1 MSTPQAGAAGA
12 QRAEG
17 ERSSRQLDVASVRR
31 DFPILSREVHGKPL
45 VFLDSA
51 ASAQKPQ
58 VVVDAM
64 SDLYLRHYANVHR
77 GVYQLSLE
85 ATQMLE
91 DVRDKTAAFLGADDR
106 REIIFVRNATEAL
119 NLVAYSYGRHHV
131 ERGDEV
137 LVTHMEHHANFVPWQ
152 VLCEERG
159 ATLRVA
165 PIDDRG
171 VLDLDEFEKL
181 LSPRT
186 KIAAFAHISNV
197 LGTINPVE
205 EMSRMCRERGVIS
218 VVDGAQSVPHQRVDV
233 AEIGCDFFT
242 FSGHKLFGPSGVGV
256 LWGRA
261 ELLEAMPPF
270 MTGGSM
276 IESVRLEGTTFAGIP
291 QRFEAGTP
299 DIGCI
304 VGLGAA
310 IDYLERL
317 GLDAIQAYE
326 RELLAY
332 AEAKLASV
340 PGLRILGTAPH
351 KAAVLSLVMDG
362 VHPHDLGTILD
373 REGVAIRSGHHCA
386 QPLMERYDVPATARA
401 SLALYNDRSD
411 VDALV
416 AALHVAREMF
426 GA

>member
-1 MSTPQAGAAGA
+1 MSDREPAR
-12 QRAEG
+12 RA
-17 ERSSRQLDVASVRR
+17 RSEPTSEAELDVARIR
-31 DFPILSREVHGKPL
+31 KDFPILARSVHDKPL

-51 ASAQKPQ
+51 ASAQKPR

-64 SDLYLRHYANVHR
+64 SDLYLHHYANVHR
-77 GVYQLSLE
+77 GVYQLSME
-85 ATQMLE
+85 ATTMLE
-91 DVRDKTAAFLGADDR
+91 DVRDKVAAFLGAVDR
-106 REIIFVRNATEAL
+106 REIVFVRNATEAM
-119 NLVAYSYGRHHV
+119 NLVAYSWGRHHV
-131 ERGDEV
+131 GPGDEV

-165 PIDDRG
+165 QIDDRG
-171 VLDLDEFEKL
+171 ALVMADFEKL
-181 LSPRT
+181 LSPKT
-186 KIAAFAHISNV
+186 KLAAFAHVSNV
-197 LGTINPVE
+197 LGTVNPVRE
-205 EMSRMCRERGVIS
+205 LSRLCRERGVVS
-218 VVDGAQSVPHQRVDV
+218 VIDGAQAVPHARVDV
-233 AEIGCDFFT
+233 QEIGCDFYT

-261 ELLEAMPPF
+261 EILEAMPPF
-270 MTGGSM
+270 LTGGSM

-310 IDYLERL
+310 IDYIE
-317 GLDAIQAYE
+317 GIGFDAITAYE

-332 AEAKLASV
+332 AEARLAEV

-351 KAAVLSLVMDG
+351 KAAVISLVMDD

-373 REGVAIRSGHHCA
+373 REGVAVRTGHHCA
-386 QPLMERYDVPATARA
+386 QPLMERFDVPATARA
-401 SLALYNDRSD
+401 SLALYNDRGD

-426 GA
+426 AA

>member
-1 MSTPQAGAAGA
+1 MSF
-12 QRAEG
+12 
-17 ERSSRQLDVASVRR
+17 DVAAVRR
-31 DFPILSREVHGKPL
+31 DFPILSREVRGKPL

-51 ASAQKPQ
+51 ASAQKPK

-64 SDLYLRHYANVHR
+64 SDLYLAHYANVHR
-77 GVYQLSLE
+77 GVYQLSAEATDMLE
-85 ATQMLE
+85 AA
-91 DVRDKTAAFLGADDR
+91 RDKVAAFLGAKDR

-119 NLVAYSYGRHHV
+119 NLVAYSYARHHV
-131 ERGDEV
+131 GPGDEI

-152 VLCEERG
+152 VLCEEKG

-171 VLDLDEFEKL
+171 VLILDEFEKL

-186 KIAAFAHISNV
+186 KLAAVAHVSNV
-197 LGTINPVE
+197 LGTINP
-205 EMSRMCRERGVIS
+205 MRPIAARCRAAGVPL
-218 VVDGAQSVPHQRVDV
+218 VVDGAQAVPHQKVNVQELD
-233 AEIGCDFFT
+233 CDFYT

-276 IESVRLEGTTFAGIP
+276 IASVTLEKTTFADIP

-310 IDYLERL
+310 IDYVEGL
-317 GLDAIQAYE
+317 GLDAVAQYE
-326 RELLAY
+326 HELLAY
-332 AEAKLASV
+332 AEERLAEV
-340 PGLRILGTAPH
+340 PGLRIIGTAPQ
-351 KAAVLSLVMDG
+351 KAAVLSLVMDD

-373 REGVAIRSGHHCA
+373 TEGIAVRTGHHCA
-386 QPLMERYDVPATARA
+386 QPLMERFDVPATARA
-401 SLALYNDRSD
+401 SLALYNDKSD

-416 AALHVAREMF
+416 AGLLHAREVF
-426 GA
+426 A

>member
-1 MSTPQAGAAGA
+1 MSF
-12 QRAEG
+12 
-17 ERSSRQLDVASVRR
+17 DVAAVRR
-31 DFPILSREVHGKPL
+31 DFPILSREVRGKPL

-51 ASAQKPQ
+51 ASAQKPKM
-58 VVVDAM
+58 VVDAM
-64 SDLYLRHYANVHR
+64 GDLYLAHYANVHR
-77 GVYQLSLE
+77 GVYQLSAEATDMLE
-85 ATQMLE
+85 AA
-91 DVRDKTAAFLGADDR
+91 RDKTAAFLGAADR

-119 NLVAYSYGRHHV
+119 NLVAYSYARHHV
-131 ERGDEV
+131 NAGDEI

-152 VLCEERG
+152 VLCEEKG

-171 VLDLDEFEKL
+171 VLLLDEFEKL

-186 KIAAFAHISNV
+186 KLAAVAHVSNV
-197 LGTINPVE
+197 LGTINP
-205 EMSRMCRERGVIS
+205 MQRIAARCRAAGVPL
-218 VVDGAQSVPHQRVDV
+218 VVDGAQAVPHQRVNVQELD
-233 AEIGCDFFT
+233 CDFYT

-276 IESVRLEGTTFAGIP
+276 IASVSLEKTTFADIP

-310 IDYLERL
+310 IDYVEGL
-317 GLDAIQAYE
+317 GLDAIAEYE
-326 RELLAY
+326 HELLAY
-332 AEAKLASV
+332 AEERLAEV
-340 PGLRILGTAPH
+340 PGLRIIGTAPN
-351 KAAVLSLVMDG
+351 KAAVLSLVMDD

-373 REGVAIRSGHHCA
+373 TEGIAIRTGHHCA
-386 QPLMERYDVPATARA
+386 QPLMERFDVPATARA

-416 AALHVAREMF
+416 AGLLHAREVF
-426 GA
+426 A

>member
-1 MSTPQAGAAGA
+1 MSTPQAGEAGA

-17 ERSSRQLDVASVRR
+17 ERSSRKLDVAAVRK
-31 DFPILSREVHGKPL
+31 DFPILAREVHGKPL

-51 ASAQKPQ
+51 SSAQKPR

-64 SDLYLRHYANVHR
+64 SDLYLRHYANIHR
-77 GVYQLSLE
+77 GVYQLSME
-85 ATQMLE
+85 ATQMVE
-91 DVRDKTAAFLGADDR
+91 DARDKTAAFLGAADR

-171 VLDLDEFEKL
+171 VLDLEEFEKL

-186 KIAAFAHISNV
+186 KIAAFTHISNV

-205 EMSRMCRERGVIS
+205 EMSRMCRERGVVS
-218 VVDGAQSVPHQRVDV
+218 VVDGAQSVPHQRVD
-233 AEIGCDFFT
+233 ALAIGCDFFT

-261 ELLEAMPPF
+261 EILEAMPPF
-270 MTGGSM
+270 LTGGSM
-276 IESVRLEGTTFAGIP
+276 IESVRLEGTTFADIP

-310 IDYLERL
+310 IDYVEGL
-317 GLDAIQAYE
+317 GLDAIQAHE

-332 AEAKLASV
+332 AEAKLADV
-340 PGLRILGTAPH
+340 PGLSILGTAPQ
-351 KAAVLSLVMDG
+351 KAAVISLVMDDI
-362 VHPHDLGTILD
+362 HPHDLGTILD

-386 QPLMERYDVPATARA
+386 QPLMERFDVAATARA
-401 SLALYNDRSD
+401 SLALYNDESD

>member
-1 MSTPQAGAAGA
+1 MSDREPAR
-12 QRAEG
+12 RA
-17 ERSSRQLDVASVRR
+17 RSEPTSEAELDVARIR
-31 DFPILSREVHGKPL
+31 KDFPILARSVHDKPL

-51 ASAQKPQ
+51 ASAQKPR

-64 SDLYLRHYANVHR
+64 SDLYLHHYANVHR
-77 GVYQLSLE
+77 GVYQLSME
-85 ATQMLE
+85 ATTMLE
-91 DVRDKTAAFLGADDR
+91 DVRDKVAAFLGAVDR
-106 REIIFVRNATEAL
+106 REIVFVRNATEAL
-119 NLVAYSYGRHHV
+119 NLVAYSWGRHHV
-131 ERGDEV
+131 GPGDEV

-171 VLDLDEFEKL
+171 ALVMADFEKL
-181 LSPRT
+181 LSPKT
-186 KIAAFAHISNV
+186 KLAAFAHVSNV
-197 LGTINPVE
+197 LGTVNPVRE
-205 EMSRMCRERGVIS
+205 LSRLCRERGVVS
-218 VVDGAQSVPHQRVDV
+218 VIDGAQAVPHARVDV
-233 AEIGCDFFT
+233 QEIGCDFYT

-261 ELLEAMPPF
+261 EILEAMPPF
-270 MTGGSM
+270 LTGGSM

-310 IDYLERL
+310 IDYIE
-317 GLDAIQAYE
+317 GIGFDAITAYE

-332 AEAKLASV
+332 AEARLAEV

-351 KAAVLSLVMDG
+351 KAAVISLVMDD

-373 REGVAIRSGHHCA
+373 REGVAVRTGHHCA
-386 QPLMERYDVPATARA
+386 QPLMERFDVPATARA
-401 SLALYNDRSD
+401 SLALYNDRGD

-426 GA
+426 AA

>member
-1 MSTPQAGAAGA
+1 VSY
-12 QRAEG
+12 
-17 ERSSRQLDVASVRR
+17 DVAAVRK
-31 DFPILSREVHGKPL
+31 DFPILGREVHGKPL

-51 ASAQKPQ
+51 ASAQKPSA
-58 VVVDAM
+58 VVEAM

-85 ATQMLE
+85 ATEMLE
-91 DVRDKTAAFLGADDR
+91 AVRDKVAAFLGAGDR
-106 REIIFVRNATEAL
+106 REIVFVRNATEAL
-119 NLVAYSYGRHHV
+119 NLVAYSYGRQHV
-131 ERGDEV
+131 QAGDEV

-159 ATLRVA
+159 ARLRVA

-171 VLDLDEFEKL
+171 ALILEEFEKL

-186 KIAAFAHISNV
+186 KLAAFAHVSNV
-197 LGTINPVE
+197 LGTVNPVRE
-205 EMSRMCRERGVIS
+205 LSRLCRERGIPTVI
-218 VVDGAQSVPHQRVDV
+218 DGAQAVPHQHVDV
-233 AEIGCDFFT
+233 GAIGCDFYT
-242 FSGHKLFGPSGVGV
+242 FSGHKLFGPTGVGV

-270 MTGGSM
+270 LTGGSM
-276 IESVRLEGTTFAGIP
+276 IESVTLERTTFAGIP

-310 IDYLERL
+310 IDYVEGL
-317 GLDAIQAYE
+317 GLDAITAYE
-326 RELLAY
+326 RELLTY
-332 AEAKLASV
+332 TEAQLATV
-340 PGLRILGTAPH
+340 PGLRMLGTAPH
-351 KAAVLSLVMDG
+351 KAAVMSLVMDD

-373 REGVAIRSGHHCA
+373 REGVAVRTGHHCA
-386 QPLMERYDVPATARA
+386 QPLMERFGVPATARA
-401 SLALYNDRSD
+401 SLALYNDEAD

-416 AALHVAREMF
+416 RALHVAREVF
-426 GA
+426 AA